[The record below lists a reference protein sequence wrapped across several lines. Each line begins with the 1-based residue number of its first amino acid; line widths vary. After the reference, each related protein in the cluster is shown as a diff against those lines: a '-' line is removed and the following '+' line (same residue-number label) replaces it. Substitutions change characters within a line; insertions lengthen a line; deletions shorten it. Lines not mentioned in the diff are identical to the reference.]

1 MTTTTA
7 EPAESR
13 RIGWR
18 HVAHAAVEQAPC
30 RAIVPVAH
38 YVYPY
43 LTPQR
48 TIVFSCAGVAD
59 SAPTPDGA
67 AWEALFL
74 EV

>member
-1 MTTTTA
+1 MDFASLTHDYHDA
-7 EPAESR
+7 
-13 RIGWR
+13 GWATYNAMCR
-18 HVAHAAVEQAPC
+18 ADDVPC

-38 YVYPY
+38 YVFPY

-59 SAPTPDGA
+59 SAPTMDGA
-67 AWEALFL
+67 EWEAEFL